1 MISPELLRRYPFFG
15 QLTDRHL
22 KAIAMISEEEEAK
35 AGTIIF
41 EEKQPARS
49 FYFLIDGSIDLIY
62 SVEEGLKPKT
72 RKEFNVG
79 EINPQEVFGI
89 SALIE
94 PYIINA
100 TGKAAK
106 DCRYIIIE
114 AKALL
119 AMMEMDYQMGYIFM
133 QHIAKAAMERLV
145 ATRVQLA
152 ATRT

>member
-1 MISPELLRRYPFFG
+1 MISPELLRRYPFFS

-41 EEKQPARS
+41 EEKQPAQS
-49 FYFLIDGSIDLIY
+49 FYFLIGGSIDLIY
-62 SVEEGLKPKT
+62 TVEEGFKPKT

-89 SALIE
+89 SSLIE
-94 PYIINA
+94 PYTINA

-133 QHIAKAAMERLV
+133 QHIAKAAMERLA